1 VLLGTLALGAAG
13 CGDSSDD
20 AEDQQTSAEAWAGDV
35 CSTAADW
42 RAAIDDAQ
50 ATLTDTGN
58 LSADLIR
65 ETVDDVATATA
76 TLVTDLSEMGAPDT
90 EAGDEAEARLSS
102 LSDQLQQ
109 QEDVISGATDESA
122 GGLQNLLAQV
132 STVTGAIATMLA
144 DVSAAVDDIRRLD
157 GAQELENAF
166 QDSSACQEL
175 RTSTSPSS

>member
-1 VLLGTLALGAAG
+1 
-13 CGDSSDD
+13 
-20 AEDQQTSAEAWAGDV
+20 V

-65 ETVDDVATATA
+65 QTVDDVATATA
-76 TLVTDLSEMGAPDT
+76 TLVTDLSGMGAPDT

-122 GGLQNLLAQV
+122 GGLQELLAQV

-144 DVSAAVDDIRRLD
+144 DVSTAVDDIRRLD
-157 GAQELENAF
+157 GAQELEDAF
-166 QDSSACQEL
+166 KDSPACQDL
-175 RTSTSPSS
+175 RPSTSPSS